1 MESVTHDP
9 IADLRTAVEDAA
21 FAIGGATARPM
32 LERPKKAGFG
42 DYSTNAAMLLAPV
55 TSRSP
60 RDVAAELG
68 DAVRAKLGGHVD
80 GVEIAGPGFLNLVM
94 ADSWFGAA
102 LEHVL
107 ERDTDWGGG
116 GAGTPEKID
125 VEFVSANPTGPMHV
139 GHARNAAYGDS
150 VARILA
156 FYGHEVTR
164 EFYVNDFGSQV
175 VRLAESLQAR
185 ARGEEVAEDGYQGD
199 YVVELARTIEG
210 ADTLGLPE
218 LGRRGVERSMEQIRA
233 SLAAFAVKDFDVW
246 FSERSLHEVVSE
258 PAGSSRVEQALAQLA
273 ESGETYRS
281 DGALWLRT
289 STHGDDK
296 DRVLE
301 RSSGEHT
308 YFTSDLGYL
317 LDKRSRGYD
326 RLLMLLGADHHGYMA
341 RIKAAF
347 ELLGGDRD
355 RIELLIMQFVH
366 LVDGGARSSMSK
378 RSGEF
383 VTLDDLVAEIG
394 VDAARWYL
402 LARSHDTT
410 IDLDVA
416 VAKQESADNPV
427 YYVQYAHARIASMLA
442 KAGEPRV
449 AAALAAPAAGASG
462 LEPAE
467 RALVKKLLAFPEELA
482 DAADRRAPHRI
493 ATYALELAQE
503 FTSFYRDCRVVGAE
517 PEQLES
523 FRLAL
528 CVATMHTIGAAL
540 GLLGVS
546 APERM
551 DRESDEGPGSAVT

>member
-1 MESVTHDP
+1 VSHDP
-9 IADLRTAVEDAA
+9 VADLRVVVEEAAV
-21 FAIGGATARPM
+21 AIGGATAQPI

-55 TSRSP
+55 TSRAP
-60 RDVAAELG
+60 RDVAADLG
-68 DAVRAKLGGHVD
+68 EVLRAKLGEHID

-107 ERDTDWGGG
+107 EQGATWGGR
-116 GAGTPEKID
+116 GAGTPERID

-164 EFYVNDFGSQV
+164 EFYVNDFGSQI

-185 ARGEEVAEDGYQGD
+185 ARGEEVPEGGYQGD
-199 YVVELARTIEG
+199 YVIELAAAIDG
-210 ADTLGLPE
+210 AESLELSE
-218 LGRRGVERSMEQIRA
+218 LGRRGVERSLEQIRA
-233 SLAAFAVKDFDVW
+233 SLSAFAVKDFDIW
-246 FSERSLHEVVSE
+246 FSERSLHEVS
-258 PAGSSRVEQALAQLA
+258 AGATTSRVDQALEQLA
-273 ESGETYRS
+273 DSGETYRS

>member
-1 MESVTHDP
+1 LQRVSHDP
-9 IADLRTAVEDAA
+9 VADLRAVVEQAA
-21 FAIGGATARPM
+21 DTIGSTARPT

-42 DYSTNAAMLLAPV
+42 DYSTNAALLLAPI
-55 TSRSP
+55 TSRQP

-68 DAVRAKLGGHVD
+68 EGVHAKLGEHLEA
-80 GVEIAGPGFLNLVM
+80 VEVAGPGFLNLVM
-94 ADSWFGAA
+94 ADSWFGVA
-102 LEHVL
+102 LEQIL
-107 ERDTDWGGG
+107 EQGEAWGGG
-116 GAGTPEKID
+116 GAEPSERID

-150 VARILA
+150 VARILEL
-156 FYGHEVTR
+156 FGHDVTR

-175 VRLAESLQAR
+175 ARLAESIRAR
-185 ARGEEVAEDGYQGD
+185 ARGEQVADDGYQGE
-199 YVVELARTIEG
+199 YVVELAAAIDG
-210 ADTLGLPE
+210 ADKLDLDE
-218 LGRRGVERSMEQIRA
+218 LGRLGVQRSLEQIRA
-233 SLAAFAVKDFDVW
+233 SLRAFGVEDFDVW
-246 FSERSLHEVVSE
+246 FSERSLHEGADGT
-258 PAGSSRVEQALAQLA
+258 PRVAQALALLEERGQ
-273 ESGETYRS
+273 TYRS

-289 STHGDDK
+289 SEHGDDK

-317 LDKRSRGYD
+317 LDKLARGYD
-326 RLLMLLGADHHGYMA
+326 HLLMLLGADHHGYVA
-341 RIKAAF
+341 RMKAAF
-347 ELLGGDRD
+347 ELLGGERD
-355 RIELLIMQFVH
+355 RLELLTMQFVH
-366 LVDGGARSSMSK
+366 LIDGGARSSMSK

-410 IDLDVA
+410 IDLDVE
-416 VAKQESADNPV
+416 VAKRESADNPV

-442 KAGEPRV
+442 KAGEQRV
-449 AAALAAPAAGASG
+449 AAALAAPASGATG

-467 RALVKKLLAFPEELA
+467 RALIKRLLAFPDEVAE
-482 DAADRRAPHRI
+482 AAQRRAPHRI

-503 FTSFYRDCRVVGAE
+503 FTAFYRDCRVVGAE
-517 PEQLES
+517 PEPLES

-528 CVATMHTIGAAL
+528 CVATMRTIAAAL

-546 APERM
+546 APEAM
-551 DRESDEGPGSAVT
+551 